1 MKTYNEE
8 KLRKKLSILRFGKI
22 IDQLNEKGEQELVL
36 CEMLLNSMN
45 ENRKKNFQEF
55 DNWLE
60 KLRNKNGTTE
70 Y

>member
-1 MKTYNEE
+1 MKVYNKE

-36 CEMLLNSMN
+36 CKMLLNSMN

>member
-1 MKTYNEE
+1 MKVYNKE

>member
-1 MKTYNEE
+1 MRVYNEE

-22 IDQLNEKGEQELVL
+22 IDQLNEKGKEEIVL
-36 CEMLLNSMN
+36 CEMLLDSMN
-45 ENRKKNFQEF
+45 KNRKKNFQEF

-60 KLRNKNGTTE
+60 ELGNKNGTTK